1 MTFLNILGYIFW
13 LGAAAI
19 LITKVR
25 KSGIIAGPILSILP
39 IGGLAISLTVVAAL
53 GGVLAGAANQFEK
66 EMQSPPATPQLVD
79 SPSDVID
86 HMLSIANTPSPRARG
101 ILRHFKT

>member
-25 KSGIIAGPILSILP
+25 ESGIIAGPILSILP

-53 GGVLAGAANQFEK
+53 GGVLAGTANQFEK
-66 EMQSPPATPQLVD
+66 DMQAPQVTPQLVD
-79 SPSDVID
+79 SPSDVLD
-86 HMLSIANTPSPRARG
+86 HMFSIANTPAPEPEG
-101 ILRHFKT
+101 Y

>member
-39 IGGLAISLTVVAAL
+39 IGGLAMSLTVVAAL
-53 GGVLAGAANQFEK
+53 GGVLAGTARQFVDEQEAQPTSANLVN
-66 EMQSPPATPQLVD
+66 SPQEALNQML
-79 SPSDVID
+79 SDV
-86 HMLSIANTPSPRARG
+86 NSPEG
-101 ILRHFKT
+101 YEGY

>member
-1 MTFLNILGYIFW
+1 MTFLNILGYLFW
-13 LGAAAI
+13 PGAAAI

-53 GGVLAGAANQFEK
+53 GDVLAGTANQFEK

-86 HMLSIANTPSPRARG
+86 HMLSIANTTAPEPEG
-101 ILRHFKT
+101 Y

>member
-53 GGVLAGAANQFEK
+53 GGVLAGTACQFVDEQEAQPTSANLVN
-66 EMQSPPATPQLVD
+66 SPQEALNQML
-79 SPSDVID
+79 SDV
-86 HMLSIANTPSPRARG
+86 NSPEG
-101 ILRHFKT
+101 YEGY

>member
-53 GGVLAGAANQFEK
+53 GGVLAGTANQLEK
-66 EMQSPPATPQLVD
+66 DMQAPSATPQLVD

-86 HMLSIANTPSPRARG
+86 HMLFIANTPAPEPEG
-101 ILRHFKT
+101 Y

>member
-39 IGGLAISLTVVAAL
+39 IGGLAMSLTVVAAL
-53 GGVLAGAANQFEK
+53 GGVLAGTARQFVDEQEAQPTSANPVN
-66 EMQSPPATPQLVD
+66 SPQEALNQML
-79 SPSDVID
+79 SDV
-86 HMLSIANTPSPRARG
+86 NSPEG
-101 ILRHFKT
+101 YEGY

>member
-53 GGVLAGAANQFEK
+53 GGVLAGTATNSRK
-66 EMQSPPATPQLVD
+66 RCSHHRLRRSSWTRPAT
-79 SPSDVID
+79 
-86 HMLSIANTPSPRARG
+86 
-101 ILRHFKT
+101 